1 MTREAP
7 QKNSNPFMRLKK
19 TYQNI
24 RQSNKTFQ
32 VFIICM
38 LLLGTLVTIFPFF
51 WMVLTSFMTPEEVT
65 QFPPPFP
72 SRVSL
77 FPPSIPLDNYIEAWQ
92 SAPFGMYFF
101 NSFFVGILSTVGI
114 LITSALAAFA
124 FARLNFWG
132 KGIFFYLVLG
142 TMMIPGQVLL
152 IPNYIILQRLESL
165 NVIYEQFFLIITGS
179 EQFFHEYFVDTK
191 LYNFIKFGLDSY
203 FALIFPWLANVFTIF
218 LMRQFFKTIP
228 IDLFDAAYI
237 DGASKLR
244 TLFQIVVPLSKPV
257 FITSA
262 LLSFLAQWNS
272 LLWPLIVTTSD
283 YMRTLMVGLQT
294 FNMEAGQEFEMLMA
308 ATTLSILPILLLF
321 FFLQRYF
328 VQGIVRSGLKS

>member
-1 MTREAP
+1 MTP
-7 QKNSNPFMRLKK
+7 KNPHNISVRIKK
-19 TYQNI
+19 RYRTI
-24 RQSNKTFQ
+24 RQSKLTFQ
-32 VFIICM
+32 IFIFCM
-38 LLLGTLVTIFPFF
+38 LLVGTAITIFPFF

-72 SRVSL
+72 GRLEL

-101 NSFFVGILSTVGI
+101 NSFFVGIISTLGI

-124 FARLNFWG
+124 FARLNFIG
-132 KGIFFYLVLG
+132 KGLFFFLVLG

-152 IPNYIILQRLESL
+152 IPNYIILQRTESF
-165 NVIYEQFFLIITGS
+165 NVIYEQLFLVITGS
-179 EQFFHEYFVDTK
+179 EQFFNDYFVTTR
-191 LYNFIKFGLDSY
+191 LWNFIKFGLDSY

-257 FITSA
+257 FITAA
-262 LLSFLAQWNS
+262 LFSFMAQWNS

-294 FNMEAGQEFEMLMA
+294 FNMEAGQEFELLMA
-308 ATTLSILPILLLF
+308 ATTLSILPILILF

>member
-1 MTREAP
+1 MTPNAAQAKP
-7 QKNSNPFMRLKK
+7 TFFTRLKK
-19 TYQNI
+19 TYRDVRN
-24 RQSNKTFQ
+24 SKLTFQ
-32 VFIICM
+32 IFIFIM
-38 LLLGTLVTIFPFF
+38 LLAGTVITIFPFF
-51 WMVLTSFMTPEEVT
+51 WMVMTSFMTPEEVT

-101 NSFFVGILSTVGI
+101 NSFFVGIISTLGI
-114 LITSALAAFA
+114 LFTSALAAFA

-132 KGIFFYLVLG
+132 KGLFFYLVLG

-152 IPNYIILQRLESL
+152 IPNYILLQRFESL
-165 NVIYEQFFLIITGS
+165 NIIYEKLFLVLTGS
-179 EQFFHEYFVDTK
+179 NEFFFEYFMDTR
-191 LYNFIKFGLDSY
+191 LWNFIKFGLDSY
-203 FALIFPWLANVFTIF
+203 FALIVPWLANVFTIF

-294 FNMEAGQEFEMLMA
+294 FNMEAGQEFERLMA
-308 ATTLSILPILLLF
+308 ATTLSILPILILF